1 MTRVMLVDDHAASRE
16 PLAFMLD
23 REPDLE
29 VVAEAAS
36 LAEGREMLEDA
47 SLRVDLA
54 LIDLDLPDGDGAELI
69 GALHAANPR
78 VVAMALTHFTEQ
90 EPLVRAIE
98 AGAAGVLHKSASIS
112 KVLEAV
118 RRLRDGEHLLSPPEV
133 LEAIRLAA
141 QGRRVEIEARG
152 ALDSITP
159 REREVLQAL
168 AKGLNDRE
176 IADNLHIRPG
186 TVRTHINGILAK
198 LGVHSRL
205 QAVVFAVRHGAV
217 KID

>member
-47 SLRVDLA
+47 SFRVDLA

-78 VVAMALTHFTEQ
+78 AVAMALTHFTEQ
-90 EPLVRAIE
+90 EPLTRAIE

-112 KVLEAV
+112 EVLEAV

-133 LEAIRLAA
+133 LEAIRLGA
-141 QGRRVEIEARG
+141 QGRRLEIEARG
-152 ALDSITP
+152 ALDSLTP

-176 IADNLHIRPG
+176 IADNLHISSG

>member
-1 MTRVMLVDDHAASRE
+1 MLVDDHAASRE

-78 VVAMALTHFTEQ
+78 AVAMALTHFTEQ
-90 EPLVRAIE
+90 EPLARATE

-112 KVLEAV
+112 EVLEAV
-118 RRLRDGEHLLSPPEV
+118 
-133 LEAIRLAA
+133 
-141 QGRRVEIEARG
+141 
-152 ALDSITP
+152 
-159 REREVLQAL
+159 
-168 AKGLNDRE
+168 
-176 IADNLHIRPG
+176 
-186 TVRTHINGILAK
+186 
-198 LGVHSRL
+198 
-205 QAVVFAVRHGAV
+205 
-217 KID
+217 